1 MSESE
6 SVSPRLRT
14 RILQLQFHVS
24 MDAADIAVLVSTKD
38 AIDDT

>member
-14 RILQLQFHVS
+14 RILKKLLFHVS
-24 MDAADIAVLVSTKD
+24 MDAADGRFGRNERCN
-38 AIDDT
+38 